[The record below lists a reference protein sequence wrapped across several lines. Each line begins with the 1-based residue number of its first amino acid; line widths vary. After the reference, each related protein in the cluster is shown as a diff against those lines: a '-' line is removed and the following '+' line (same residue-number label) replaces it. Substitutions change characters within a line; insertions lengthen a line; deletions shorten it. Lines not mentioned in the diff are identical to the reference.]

1 MRDSSV
7 VLVTGCSKGG
17 IGYALCQQF
26 ASRGCT
32 VYATARRLGLLDGL
46 QQQGCICMELD
57 VTDTAA
63 AQKVIQRVIQT
74 AGRIDI
80 LVNNAGSLIKG
91 WAVDTPLQDV
101 RRLMEVCE

>member
-1 MRDSSV
+1 MRGSV

-17 IGYALCQQF
+17 IGYALCQEL
-26 ASRGCT
+26 AARGCT

-46 QQQGCICMELD
+46 QQQGCTLLELD
-57 VTDTAA
+57 VTDTPAA
-63 AQKVIQRVIQT
+63 EKVVQHIIEKS
-74 AGRIDI
+74 GRIDI

-101 RRLMEVCE
+101 RKLMEVCG

>member
-1 MRDSSV
+1 
-7 VLVTGCSKGG
+7 
-17 IGYALCQQF
+17 
-26 ASRGCT
+26 
-32 VYATARRLGLLDGL
+32 
-46 QQQGCICMELD
+46 MELD

-80 LVNNAGSLIKG
+80 LVNNAGSMMKG

-101 RRLMEVCE
+101 RRLMEVCEQAATTRKSLLVCAKQRSICAWTCPACSASQH